1 MDLEELNKQMQF
13 FQNDFQNQP
22 QPTSQ
27 SQPTSQP
34 PSTIQP
40 QQLSYQ
46 QQLQQLQQLQQQQQN
61 TNAINFYNP
70 NPAETPFNTTQIKRA
85 KSGEHRNDINDKL
98 NSLNMFQPMQNDG
111 TTTGMAP
118 NMMPLHSRNYSNY
131 EEESQE
137 ARSPMANYYNH
148 NFNTLQGANNIY
160 SKSPMNDIIAQQNS
174 FTNQSIHTPPVH
186 NTHNDGMTFIN
197 VRNMIAQQSQ
207 NMINTSGYNKIEEK
221 RMDYRQNMNNKIDN
235 FIFDNPNTIPFNPI
249 LQSQSQGQSRDTR
262 MVIQDSNKDYYR
274 QEANSR
280 MSSYSP
286 LSRASN
292 VPITMANMSVN
303 DFYANM
309 QPTLPY
315 GTGLPPIEDDKKAVL
330 NSRMGQYAPLAKTI
344 QYQTQS
350 QPSTQSSAQPSGQP
364 SSQPSAQHPMQVQQ
378 QKTFNNWNDVNKKT
392 QNVYYNPLP
401 VMSNK

>member
-27 SQPTSQP
+27 
-34 PSTIQP
+34 P

-46 QQLQQLQQLQQQQQN
+46 QQIQQMQQQQQN
-61 TNAINFYNP
+61 INAINFNNP
-70 NPAETPFNTTQIKRA
+70 NPAEMPFNTTQIKRPT

-98 NSLNMFQPMQNDG
+98 NSLNMFQPMQNDS

-137 ARSPMANYYNH
+137 ARSPMSNYYNH
-148 NFNTLQGANNIY
+148 NFSTLQNQNNT
-160 SKSPMNDIIAQQNS
+160 STSQSPMNDIIAQQHN
-174 FTNQSIHTPPVH
+174 FTNQSIRTPTQN
-186 NTHNDGMTFIN
+186 NTHSDGMAFIN
-197 VRNMIAQQSQ
+197 VRNMMAQQSQ

-235 FIFDNPNTIPFNPI
+235 FIFDNPNAVPFNPI
-249 LQSQSQGQSRDTR
+249 LQSQSQGQTRDTR

-280 MSSYSP
+280 MSQYSP

-303 DFYANM
+303 DFYSSMNPSTNLQSTISAF
-309 QPTLPY
+309 
-315 GTGLPPIEDDKKAVL
+315 GTGITSLEEDKRAVM
-330 NSRMGQYAPLAKTI
+330 NSRMGQYTPLAKTI
-344 QYQTQS
+344 QYQTQ
-350 QPSTQSSAQPSGQP
+350 PST
-364 SSQPSAQHPMQVQQ
+364 QPSAQPPIQVQQ
-378 QKTFNNWNDVNKKT
+378 QKTSNNWNDVNKKT

-401 VMSNK
+401 VMSNQ

>member
-27 SQPTSQP
+27 
-34 PSTIQP
+34 P

-46 QQLQQLQQLQQQQQN
+46 QQIQQMQQQQQQQN
-61 TNAINFYNP
+61 INAINFNNP
-70 NPAETPFNTTQIKRA
+70 NPAEMPFNTTQIKRPT

-98 NSLNMFQPMQNDG
+98 NSLNMFQPMQNDS

-137 ARSPMANYYNH
+137 ARSPMSNYYNH
-148 NFNTLQGANNIY
+148 NFSTLQNQNNT
-160 SKSPMNDIIAQQNS
+160 STSQSPMNDIIAQQHN
-174 FTNQSIHTPPVH
+174 FTNQSIRTPTQN
-186 NTHNDGMTFIN
+186 NTHSDGMAFIN
-197 VRNMIAQQSQ
+197 VRNMMAQQSQ

-235 FIFDNPNTIPFNPI
+235 FIFDNPNAVPFNPI
-249 LQSQSQGQSRDTR
+249 LQSQSQGQTRDTR

-280 MSSYSP
+280 MSQYSP

-303 DFYANM
+303 DFYSSMNPSTNLQSTISAF
-309 QPTLPY
+309 
-315 GTGLPPIEDDKKAVL
+315 GTGITSLEEDKRAVM
-330 NSRMGQYAPLAKTI
+330 NSRMGQYTPLAKTI
-344 QYQTQS
+344 QYQTQT
-350 QPSTQSSAQPSGQP
+350 QPSTQPSAQPP
-364 SSQPSAQHPMQVQQ
+364 IQVQQ
-378 QKTFNNWNDVNKKT
+378 QKTSNNWNDVNKKT

-401 VMSNK
+401 VMSNQ